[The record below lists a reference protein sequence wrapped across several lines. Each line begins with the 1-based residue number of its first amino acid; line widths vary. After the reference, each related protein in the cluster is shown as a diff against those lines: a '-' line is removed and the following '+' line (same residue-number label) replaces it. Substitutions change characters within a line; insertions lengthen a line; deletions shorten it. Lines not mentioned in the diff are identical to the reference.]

1 MLKVLIAGSDSRL
14 SFFIKPL
21 LNNSNFDCICLSRNE
36 FDLSNSNQVT
46 KQIELL
52 KPNLLINC
60 ASINNVDLIEENDRE
75 ALSINANSLMP
86 ISNICSKN
94 KICLMHISTNYIFDG
109 INEFYYEHSTPN
121 PLSKYGKSKLLG
133 ETFIKE
139 NLKSHYIIRT
149 SNLCSLKNKNI
160 LTNTLNQIKL
170 KDYVNF
176 VNDYYISLTWYED
189 LALLIYKIA
198 ERYNTNDQIEYGT
211 YHYSSFFPL
220 TYYDFAK
227 YLSNRFYPNKN
238 TIINPVKHFDYKN
251 FNFSIRPVK
260 SHLVSD
266 RICSIISCDSLKTR
280 EIEVI

>member
-1 MLKVLIAGSDSRL
+1 MLKILISGSDSRL

-21 LNNSNFDCICLSRNE
+21 LNNSSFDCIFLRRNE
-36 FDLSNSNQVT
+36 FDLSNTIQV
-46 KQIELL
+46 KRQIELL

-60 ASINNVDLIEENDRE
+60 VSINNVDLIEENDAE
-75 ALSINANSLMP
+75 ALSINAKSLIP
-86 ISNICSKN
+86 LSHICSKN
-94 KICLMHISTNYIFDG
+94 NICLMHISTNYIFDG

-133 ETFIKE
+133 ENLIKE
-139 NLKSHYIIRT
+139 NLRTYYIIRT

-198 ERYNTNDQIEYGT
+198 ERFNTSNHIEYGT
-211 YHYSSFFPL
+211 YHYSSFFPI
-220 TYYDFAK
+220 TYFDFAK
-227 YLSNRFYPNKN
+227 YLLNRFYPNKK
-238 TIINPVKHFDYKN
+238 TIINPIKHFDYKN

-266 RICSIISCDSLKTR
+266 KICSIINCDNLKTR
-280 EIEVI
+280 SIEEI